1 MFAFDPSNNTIVEN
15 KMRNTAA
22 FILTCYGAL
31 PVTAQIIENMEYGP
45 RPYYLIDQMRDGVWL
60 QSLNLEDVVYWI
72 EAEPELGAQAVYL
85 MDE

>member
-1 MFAFDPSNNTIVEN
+1 
-15 KMRNTAA
+15 
-22 FILTCYGAL
+22 
-31 PVTAQIIENMEYGP
+31 MEYGP

-60 QSLNLEDVVYWI
+60 QSLNLEDVLYWI